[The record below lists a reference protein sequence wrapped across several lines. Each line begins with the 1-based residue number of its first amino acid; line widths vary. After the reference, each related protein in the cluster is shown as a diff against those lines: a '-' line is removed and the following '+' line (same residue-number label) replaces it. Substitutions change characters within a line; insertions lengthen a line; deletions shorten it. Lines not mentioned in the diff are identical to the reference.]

1 MHHAIKSMERVRN
14 ILTYLKALD
23 LMENSSAKIRSG
35 QAHWIKKIMEIV
47 L

>member
-1 MHHAIKSMERVRN
+1 MHHAIKSMEKGA
-14 ILTYLKALD
+14 LFQLFYLKALE

-35 QAHWIKKIMEIV
+35 LAHWIKKIV